1 MSIKTFAQAEEVLAK
16 ALPGYESRPQQQRLA
31 QAVETVLAEGG
42 QGLLQA
48 GCGVGKS
55 LGSLIPVILS
65 GERVV
70 VATATIALMEQY
82 AEKDIPFL
90 AENLG
95 VPFTW
100 ALVKGRSNYFCHA
113 KAANADEKFAPQIQA
128 LRDEVMEPG
137 HDGDREHFKTP
148 VTKQEFSNVA
158 SSSNEC
164 PGKRECPFGD
174 ICFAEIAK
182 AKGREAQVVITN
194 TAMLM
199 TDLVVSERSEGAAQ
213 MLGEYDVVVIDE
225 AHETEEIATNAL
237 SDTFRKGG
245 FEKFVK
251 EVSNFSGTYG
261 DLIATAPLN
270 EAIENAWSSLREG
283 RFNSV
288 AAEDESDVWSVL
300 ANLLLELGAKVA
312 KVDLSNLTS
321 DRKVA
326 ARRAQLASR
335 ASNMAWRV
343 RRLLSDGS
351 DVSVRWVESEKNL
364 RGVSQLVIKT
374 APLRVGPFLQENL
387 WTKTVILVS
396 ATLSVGSD
404 FSFIKDRLGL
414 EAPTV
419 LDVGSPFD
427 YSSQARLFI
436 PTAQTPNPKARSA
449 WQQYVMQTTIGLVD
463 AAGGGALLLFTS
475 RSAMQDAHDSLAEV
489 LEERGHTVLMQGQ
502 GSNKDLAAAFQADT
516 HSVLFALKSFFT
528 GVDFAGETCR
538 LVIIDKMPF
547 PVPTEPVFEARSQQI
562 EREGGNAFSKMA
574 IPSMSLTLIQGF
586 GRLIRTQKDQG
597 VVAIL
602 DSRLAS
608 TGYGRGIVKTL
619 PGAPKISS
627 VSEAKEF
634 FAA

>member
-1 MSIKTFAQAEEVLAK
+1 MSIKTFAEAEQVLAT

-31 QAVETVLAEGG
+31 QAVENTLANGG
-42 QGLLQA
+42 QGLFQA

-65 GERVV
+65 GKRVV

-90 AENLG
+90 SENLG

-100 ALVKGRSNYFCHA
+100 ALVKGRSNYWCHA
-113 KAANADEKFAPQIQA
+113 KAANADEKFVPQIEA
-128 LRDEVMEPG
+128 LRAEVMEEG

-148 VTKQEFSNVA
+148 VTKQEFSNLA

-164 PGKRECPFGD
+164 PGKRECPFGE

-182 AKGREAQVVITN
+182 TKGREAQVVITN

-199 TDLVVSERSEGAAQ
+199 TDAVVSARTEGAAQ

-245 FEKFVK
+245 FEKLVK
-251 EVSNFSGTYG
+251 EISNFAGNHG
-261 DLIATAPLN
+261 DPISTTKAT
-270 EAIENAWSSLREG
+270 EAIASAWDELRPG
-283 RFNSV
+283 RFNAKAS
-288 AAEDESDVWSVL
+288 EDGDDVWSL
-300 ANLLLELGAKVA
+300 MASAFTELSSKVA
-312 KVDLSNLTS
+312 KIEIRDNS
-321 DRKVA
+321 DRKET
-326 ARRAQLASR
+326 ARRATLASR
-335 ASNMAWRV
+335 AATAANRV
-343 RRLLSDGS
+343 RRLLSDGD
-351 DVSVRWVESEKNL
+351 DVSVRWVEEEKNFKT
-364 RGVSQLVIKT
+364 RSTQMVINS
-374 APLRVGPFLQENL
+374 APLRVGPFLEENL
-387 WTKTVILVS
+387 WTKTAILVS

-404 FSFIKDRLGL
+404 FSYIKDRLGL
-414 EAPTV
+414 VDPAI

-427 YSSQARLFI
+427 YSDQARLFI
-436 PTAQTPNPKARSA
+436 PTSNIPNPKARSG
-449 WQQYVMQTTIGLVD
+449 WQQYVIQTTLGLVE

-475 RSAMQDAHDSLAEV
+475 RSAMQDAYNNMADE
-489 LEERGHTVLMQGQ
+489 LESRGHTVLMQGD
-502 GSNKDLAAAFQADT
+502 GSNKDLAAKFQEDT

-562 EREGGNAFSKMA
+562 EREGGNPFSKMA
-574 IPSMSLTLIQGF
+574 IPAMSLTLIQGF

-602 DSRLAS
+602 DSRLSS
-608 TGYGRGIVKTL
+608 TGYGKKIVGTL
-619 PGAPKISS
+619 PPAPKISS
-627 VSEAKEF
+627 VEEAKEF
-634 FAA
+634 FSA

>member
-1 MSIKTFAQAEEVLAK
+1 MSIKTFAQAEEVLAQ

-113 KAANADEKFAPQIQA
+113 KAANADEKFVPQIQA
-128 LRDEVMEPG
+128 LRDEVMEEG

-164 PGKRECPFGD
+164 PGKRDCPFGD
-174 ICFAEIAK
+174 VCFAEIAK
-182 AKGREAQVVITN
+182 SKGRDAQVVITN

-199 TDLVVSERSEGAAQ
+199 TDLVVSDRTEGAAQ

-245 FEKFVK
+245 FEKFAK
-251 EVSNFSGTYG
+251 EARNFSGTHG
-261 DLIATAPLN
+261 SLVSTSDLD
-270 EAIENAWSSLREG
+270 EAVTNAWASLREG
-283 RFNSV
+283 RFTSV
-288 AAEDESDVWSVL
+288 AAEDGSDVWSVL
-300 ANLLLELGAKVA
+300 ADALLELSTNIAKI
-312 KVDLSNLTS
+312 DLRDSS
-321 DRKVA
+321 DRKVK
-326 ARRAQLASR
+326 ARRAQLTSR
-335 ASNMAWRV
+335 AASMSWRV

-351 DVSVRWVESEKNL
+351 DVSVRWVESEKSL
-364 RGVSQLVIKT
+364 RGVNQLVIKT

-414 EAPTV
+414 DAPTV

-475 RSAMQDAHDSLAEV
+475 RSAMQDAHDSLAET
-489 LEERGHTVLMQGQ
+489 LEARGHTVLMQGQ
-502 GSNKDLAAAFQADT
+502 GSNKELAEAFQSDT

-619 PGAPKISS
+619 PSAPKISS